1 MLAVRDDRAEAFEQ
15 LVVRYQ
21 GRLLKILTH
30 MLGSHELAEDVSQ
43 EVFLKVY
50 RARKRYEPRAKFA
63 TWFFRIANNTALN
76 AIRSAGRRHEIV
88 LAGTQSGPLGAQPM
102 TTLAQVGSSQMPI
115 RQLAKAEM
123 RDIIH
128 LAIET
133 LNERQRMAVLLNKF
147 EGMPYADIAEAMEL
161 TPQAVKSL
169 LFRARENLREVLQP
183 YLRKERQSIETNHEP
198 RL

>member
-161 TPQAVKSL
+161 SPQAVKSL

-183 YLRKERQSIETNHEP
+183 YLEEGAAVDRDQS
-198 RL
+198 